1 MNFSKVLQV
10 IIPKEKKFY
19 PLFEESV
26 DYMVKAAI
34 LLNKLLLIDD
44 LNEKAN
50 IIRQIK
56 EYEDKGDHVAHTI
69 YEELNKTFITPF
81 DREDIQKLASTMDD
95 VLDYINGCSQKI
107 KLYKPKEISKYS
119 IEISEL
125 IVQASREIESGIKE
139 LKNLKQPH
147 KIKDSCIR
155 INEIENQADDIY
167 HQAISDF
174 FETEKDP
181 IELIK
186 KNEIIQTLEKATDK
200 AEDVSDVLKSIIVKI
215 A

>member
-1 MNFSKVLQV
+1 MKLSRFFQYLV
-10 IIPKEKKFY
+10 PKETKFF
-19 PLFEESV
+19 PLFEESA
-26 DYMVKAAI
+26 DYMVKAAV

-44 LNEKAN
+44 ANEKAN

-56 EYEDKGDHVAHTI
+56 ELEDKGDHVAHTI

-81 DREDIQKLASTMDD
+81 DREDIHTLASTMDD
-95 VLDYINGCSQKI
+95 VLDFINGCSQKI
-107 KLYKPKEISKYS
+107 KLYKPKEISRFS

-125 IVQASREIESGIKE
+125 VVQATREIQTAVSE
-139 LKNLKQPH
+139 LKNLKSPH
-147 KIKDSCIR
+147 KIKDACIR
-155 INEIENQADDIY
+155 INDIENQADDVY
-167 HQAISDF
+167 HHAISEF
-174 FETEKDP
+174 FEKEKDA

>member
-1 MNFSKVLQV
+1 MKLSKLIQFVV
-10 IIPKEKKFY
+10 PKETKFF
-19 PLFEESV
+19 PLFEEAAE
-26 DYMVKAAI
+26 YLVKAAV

-44 LNEKAN
+44 INEKAI

-56 EYEDKGDHVAHTI
+56 DLENMGDNVAHTI

-81 DREDIQKLASTMDD
+81 DREDINKLASTMDD
-95 VLDYINGCSQKI
+95 VLDFINGCSQKI
-107 KLYKPKEISKYS
+107 SLYKPKEVSHFS

-125 IVQASREIESGIKE
+125 IVQATREIEIAIKE
-139 LKNLKQPH
+139 LKNLKSPH
-147 KIKDSCIR
+147 KIKDACVR

-167 HQAISDF
+167 HHAISHF
-174 FETEKDP
+174 FEKELDA

-186 KNEIIQTLEKATDK
+186 KNEIIQTFEKATDK

>member
-1 MNFSKVLQV
+1 MKISRVLQYLV
-10 IIPKEKKFY
+10 PKEKKFY
-19 PLFEESV
+19 PLFEEGA
-26 DYMVKAAI
+26 DYIVKAAV

-44 LNEKAN
+44 ENEKA
-50 IIRQIK
+50 IIMRTIK
-56 EYEDKGDHVAHTI
+56 EIEEKGDHVAHTI
-69 YEELNKTFITPF
+69 YEELNRTFITPF
-81 DREDIQKLASTMDD
+81 DREDIQKLASSMDD
-95 VLDYINGCSQKI
+95 VLDYINSCTTKI

-125 IVQASREIESGIKE
+125 IVQASREIETGIKE
-139 LKNLKQPH
+139 LNNLKMPH
-147 KIKDSCIR
+147 KIKDACIR
-155 INEIENQADDIY
+155 INDIENQADDIY

-174 FETEKDP
+174 FETEKDA

-186 KNEIIQTLEKATDK
+186 KNDIILTLEKATDK